1 MKNLTL
7 NFYSEKQTI
16 PLEKEFS
23 SLKNSISDH
32 YALTLSDVDEIEI
45 SYNKN
50 DIKKIIKTEIDYKGF
65 LHSRVFELNLEIKES
80 SQLYKN
86 SLEDLRKKNK
96 EDLIKLSLLRK
107 QKDENKKKQEKL
119 SDETNK
125 GINDLNN
132 QIKIINQQ
140 KLDYVKSIKKMMRG
154 PRNKEKEL
162 TTKIKKLGL
171 ELKVPLIYS
180 FTEGN
185 ELPVKG
191 ENKKENKYLELI
203 QKNTECLKVQEQL
216 YSTPRKN
223 MAELDKKI
231 KEINKQCFEI
241 IKSSQ
246 KEMIK
251 LKKDERNLILEI
263 ISLQKKLGMNIKLK
277 KPMIKTGFYIP
288 NKLEIKPLEKED
300 NKNSI
305 KITSENQI
313 KLKSKNIQNDNAN
326 KKKVTRKMIRRKI
339 NYLKLRTRN
348 KIQKN
353 DKRIK
358 TILDNSEENNPQ
370 LTSEDKEFLV
380 KTQQENKKAKTEI
393 DEWLQF
399 ILSHTKELISA
410 YEKQNDMSIE
420 KLKEIEKKLG
430 KFKKGET
437 LIKNSDNNQK
447 KEHEGIFCNEC
458 KENVVGI
465 RYKCLICE
473 DFNFCERCEEKL
485 KEEHGHPMLKI
496 NNPEM
501 CPISINCSFVSDK

>member
-7 NFYSEKQTI
+7 NFYSEKQII
-16 PLEKEFS
+16 PLEKDFS
-23 SLKNSISDH
+23 SLKKSISENFS
-32 YALTLSDVDEIEI
+32 LTLSDVDEIEI

-119 SDETNK
+119 TNETNK

-162 TTKIKKLGL
+162 TTKITKLGL
-171 ELKVPLIYS
+171 ELKAPLIYS

-305 KITSENQI
+305 KITSENQ
-313 KLKSKNIQNDNAN
+313 N
-326 KKKVTRKMIRRKI
+326 
-339 NYLKLRTRN
+339 
-348 KIQKN
+348 
-353 DKRIK
+353 
-358 TILDNSEENNPQ
+358 
-370 LTSEDKEFLV
+370 
-380 KTQQENKKAKTEI
+380 
-393 DEWLQF
+393 
-399 ILSHTKELISA
+399 
-410 YEKQNDMSIE
+410 
-420 KLKEIEKKLG
+420 
-430 KFKKGET
+430 
-437 LIKNSDNNQK
+437 
-447 KEHEGIFCNEC
+447 
-458 KENVVGI
+458 
-465 RYKCLICE
+465 
-473 DFNFCERCEEKL
+473 
-485 KEEHGHPMLKI
+485 
-496 NNPEM
+496 
-501 CPISINCSFVSDK
+501 